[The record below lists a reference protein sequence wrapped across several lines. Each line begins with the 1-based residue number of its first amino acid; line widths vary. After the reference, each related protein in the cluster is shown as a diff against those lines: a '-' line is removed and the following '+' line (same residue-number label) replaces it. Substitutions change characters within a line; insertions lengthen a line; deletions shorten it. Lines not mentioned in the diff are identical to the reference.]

1 MIQWRHLNLDR
12 SGEGI
17 MTERVQSKVVTEAA
31 KEALIE
37 RGVSIESIGEIV
49 LAMQT
54 EYNPELTLNECMY
67 SVERVL
73 LKREIQHAILVGIE
87 LDRLAEQKKLSE
99 PLQTIIET
107 DEGLF
112 GVDETIAFG
121 AVLAYGSIA
130 ITTFGHLD
138 KKKSGIIK
146 KLDKGS
152 KGKVNTFLDD
162 MVASIAACAA
172 SRLAHRLRDEE
183 EGISKYD
190 QAVRDAEELIG

>member
-1 MIQWRHLNLDR
+1 MA
-12 SGEGI
+12 
-17 MTERVQSKVVTEAA
+17 ERVQSKVVTEAA
-31 KEALIE
+31 REALIE

-54 EYNPELTLNECMY
+54 EYNPELTLKECMH

-87 LDRLAEQKKLSE
+87 LDRLAEQKMLSE
-99 PLQTIIET
+99 PLQTIVET

-146 KLDKGS
+146 NWTRVR
-152 KGKVNTFLDD
+152 KV
-162 MVASIAACAA
+162 
-172 SRLAHRLRDEE
+172 
-183 EGISKYD
+183 K
-190 QAVRDAEELIG
+190 

>member
-1 MIQWRHLNLDR
+1 
-12 SGEGI
+12 
-17 MTERVQSKVVTEAA
+17 MTERVQSKVVTAA
-31 KEALIE
+31 ARKALIE
-37 RGVSIESIGEIV
+37 RGVSIEAIGEIV
-49 LAMQT
+49 LSMQIS
-54 EYNPELTLNECMY
+54 YNPGLTLEECVH

-99 PLQTIIET
+99 PLQTIVET

-138 KKKSGIIK
+138 KKKSGIIE
-146 KLDKGS
+146 KLDKTS

-162 MVASIAACAA
+162 IVASIAASAA

-190 QAVRDAEELIG
+190 QAVRDAEELLG

>member
-1 MIQWRHLNLDR
+1 MLDR
-12 SGEGI
+12 GVGEI
-17 MTERVQSKVVTEAA
+17 MTERVQSKVVTAA
-31 KEALIE
+31 ARAALIE
-37 RGVSIESIGEIV
+37 RGVSIEAIGEIV
-49 LAMQT
+49 YNMQIP
-54 EYNPELTLNECMY
+54 YNPELTIKECIY

-99 PLQTIIET
+99 PLQTIVET

-138 KKKSGIIK
+138 KKKSGIIE
-146 KLDKGS
+146 KLDKAS

-162 MVASIAACAA
+162 MVASIAASAA

-190 QAVRDAEELIG
+190 QAVRDAEELLG

>member
-1 MIQWRHLNLDR
+1 
-12 SGEGI
+12 
-17 MTERVQSKVVTEAA
+17 MTGRVQSKVVTSAA
-31 KEALIE
+31 REALIE
-37 RGVSIESIGEIV
+37 RGVTIEDIGQIV
-49 LAMQT
+49 QAMQIP
-54 EYNPELTLNECMY
+54 YNPELTLEECMY

-73 LKREIQHAILVGIE
+73 LKREIQYAILVGIE

-99 PLQTIIET
+99 PLQTIVES

-138 KKKSGIIK
+138 KKKSGIIE
-146 KLDKGS
+146 KLDNTS
-152 KGKVNTFLDD
+152 EGKVNTFLDD

-183 EGISKYD
+183 EGISKYE
-190 QAVRDAEELIG
+190 QAVRDEEELIG